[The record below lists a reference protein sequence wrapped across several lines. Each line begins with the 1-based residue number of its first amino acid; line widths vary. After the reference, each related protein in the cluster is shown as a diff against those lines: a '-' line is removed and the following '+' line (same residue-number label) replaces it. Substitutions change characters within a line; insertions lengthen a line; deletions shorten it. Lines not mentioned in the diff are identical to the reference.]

1 MNIII
6 KFILNSTFQEMRESI
21 LLGANLL
28 SFFLIIIYQ
37 AEITVSKF
45 QNRVH
50 VYGVEGGFPMFFDID
65 GRGTEI
71 YPTGI

>member
-1 MNIII
+1 MLIIHCHFYL
-6 KFILNSTFQEMRESI
+6 K
-21 LLGANLL
+21 
-28 SFFLIIIYQ
+28 IIYQ
-37 AEITVSKF
+37 AEITVAKF

-50 VYGVEGGFPMFFDID
+50 VYAVEGGFPMFFDVD